1 MDFFAFDDEYVRR
14 LREGDRWTEEHY
26 FRYFKLF
33 LTLKLRGRGVAPGD
47 VDDVIQEVHSR
58 VFKELRGEGGPREG
72 NKFGAYVNSICNHV
86 VQESARKQRDTK
98 ELEDVFPN
106 EDDALRDLITKET
119 RERVHRTLTSLG
131 KRDADILR
139 AVFIHEGDKD
149 EICRRFG
156 VTREYLRVLVHRALE
171 KFRDEYDGTM
181 KRIRDSRHYPVES
194 HQ

>member
-47 VDDVIQEVHSR
+47 IDDVIQEVHSR

-72 NKFGAYVNSICNHV
+72 HKFGAYVNSICNHV

-98 ELEDVFPN
+98 ELEDVFPSA
-106 EDDALRDLITKET
+106 DDALRALITKET
-119 RERVHRTLTSLG
+119 ETRVHRTLDSLG
-131 KRDADILR
+131 PRDSGILR
-139 AVFIHEGDKD
+139 AVFIEEGDK
-149 EICRRFG
+149 EPICRRFG

-171 KFRDEYDGTM
+171 KFRDEYDHPV
-181 KRIRDSRHYPVES
+181 KRIRDSGHYPVGK
-194 HQ
+194 QR